1 MKYIVTLN
9 GKSYEVEV
17 NETDAVITNVSTAAG
32 AAPAPV
38 AAPVAAPIAA
48 PIAAPAPAAAPAK
61 EEAPAPAPVAAPSA
75 DGKKVV
81 APMPGT
87 VLKVLCSV
95 GQAVKAGDTLFIL
108 EAMKMENEITAECD
122 GVVKQILVGSST
134 VVNTDDVL
142 AVI

>member
-38 AAPVAAPIAA
+38 AAPVAAPA
-48 PIAAPAPAAAPAK
+48 PVATPAPAAAPAK

-75 DGKKVV
+75 EGKNVV

>member
-38 AAPVAAPIAA
+38 AAPVAAP
-48 PIAAPAPAAAPAK
+48 APAAAPAK

-75 DGKKVV
+75 DGKNVV

>member
-38 AAPVAAPIAA
+38 SAPVAVPAPV
-48 PIAAPAPAAAPAK
+48 AAPAPAAAPAK

-75 DGKKVV
+75 DGKNVV